1 MKRKITSYFVRQCS
15 NERRESG
22 VETEREIQDHDSDEA
37 DSEDERSP
45 VALCGSEHDTGTLH
59 GVV

>member
-1 MKRKITSYFVRQCS
+1 M
-15 NERRESG
+15 
-22 VETEREIQDHDSDEA
+22 ETEREIQDHDSDEA